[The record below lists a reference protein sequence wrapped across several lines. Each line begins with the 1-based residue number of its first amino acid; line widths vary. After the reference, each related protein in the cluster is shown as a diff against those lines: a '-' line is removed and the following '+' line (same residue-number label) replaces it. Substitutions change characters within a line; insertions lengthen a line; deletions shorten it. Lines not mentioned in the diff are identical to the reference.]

1 MGNITKYRE
10 NKKEII
16 KELQDIIEKRK
27 EILINN
33 SKLIFK
39 VNMFTILEQCL
50 QTSRSHL
57 LTDLQL

>member
-16 KELQDIIEKRK
+16 KELQDIIEKRR

-39 VNMFTILEQCL
+39 ANMFTILEQCL
-50 QTSRSHL
+50 
-57 LTDLQL
+57 